1 MALQGKG
8 ADPAASVNIAVAE
21 LLIDI
26 EAQLRQLGLWE
37 REPPPPQALAS
48 DQPFSVDTLTL
59 PQWLQFIFLPTLYR
73 LLAEGQP
80 LPGRCG
86 IAPMAQEYFRGLA
99 LASATLEQT
108 LLKMDRILS
117 GEEGGARL

>member
-1 MALQGKG
+1 MGSQGKG
-8 ADPAASVNIAVAE
+8 ADSAGNANIAVAE

-37 REPPPPQALAS
+37 REPPSPQALAS

-73 LLAEGQP
+73 LLEEGQP

-108 LLKMDRILS
+108 LLKMDQLLS
-117 GEEGGARL
+117 GEVGSVV

>member
-1 MALQGKG
+1 MVSQVKG
-8 ADPAASVNIAVAE
+8 ADAAASVNIAVAE

-37 REPPPPQALAS
+37 RQSPPPEALAS

-73 LLAEGQP
+73 LLAQGEP

-99 LASATLEQT
+99 LPSATLEQT

-117 GEEGGARL
+117 GEEGGG

>member
-1 MALQGKG
+1 MGPQGKESG
-8 ADPAASVNIAVAE
+8 AAGGANIEVAA

-37 REPPPPQALAS
+37 RQSPPPEALAS

-73 LLAEGQP
+73 LLAQGEP

-99 LASATLEQT
+99 LPSVTLEET
-108 LLKMDRILS
+108 LLKMDRLLS
-117 GEEGGARL
+117 TEDSAGR

>member
-1 MALQGKG
+1 MGWQGKDAG
-8 ADPAASVNIAVAE
+8 AAGSPHIAVAE

-117 GEEGGARL
+117 VDEGGG

>member
-8 ADPAASVNIAVAE
+8 ADAAASVNIAVAE

>member
-1 MALQGKG
+1 MGPEGKESG
-8 ADPAASVNIAVAE
+8 AAGGANIEVAA

-37 REPPPPQALAS
+37 RQSPPPEALAS

-73 LLAEGQP
+73 LLAQGEP

-99 LASATLEQT
+99 LPSGTLEET
-108 LLKMDRILS
+108 LLKMDRLLS
-117 GEEGGARL
+117 AEDGAGR

>member
-1 MALQGKG
+1 MVSQGKG
-8 ADPAASVNIAVAE
+8 ADAAASANIAVAE

-37 REPPPPQALAS
+37 REPPSPQALAS

-108 LLKMDRILS
+108 LLKMDLILS
-117 GEEGGARL
+117 GEERGG